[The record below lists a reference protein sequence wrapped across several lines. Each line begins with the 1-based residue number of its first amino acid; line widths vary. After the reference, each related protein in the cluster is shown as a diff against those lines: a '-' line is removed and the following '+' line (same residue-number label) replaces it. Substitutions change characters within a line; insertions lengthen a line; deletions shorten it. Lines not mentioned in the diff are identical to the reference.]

1 MILSGPLTLDKT
13 AFRRCTS
20 ATAKEYVQMPRVKRS
35 RMEQRVAGTG
45 GPDFLEALARALRI
59 IQVFNRDRRQLTL
72 SDIAKLVELP
82 RASVRRTLHTLIHL
96 GFAETDGRVFR
107 LRPRIL
113 TLASAYL
120 MSNSISDILQPAVE
134 RMAREVGEAC
144 SAAVLDGDDVIMIA
158 HASPNRVV
166 NVSAQI
172 GFRLPA
178 VSSSLGR
185 VLLAAL
191 EDRELDRLLRRIEPE
206 RLTSATVVDRAQLR
220 RAILRARQDGF
231 SLVDQEAELGF
242 CSVSVPLRR
251 LDGRVIASL
260 NIGTH
265 SNRVTLD
272 IMRRVFLPKL
282 RALAGDLQSQMI

>member
-1 MILSGPLTLDKT
+1 MPVGKAAS
-13 AFRRCTS
+13 RRCT
-20 ATAKEYVQMPRVKRS
+20 ADCKGCARMPRVKRS
-35 RMEQRVAGTG
+35 RSEQRVAEAG

-59 IQVFNRDRRQLTL
+59 IQTFNRDRRQLTL
-72 SDIAKLVELP
+72 SDIARLVDLP

-134 RMAREVGEAC
+134 RMAAEVGEAC

-178 VSSSLGR
+178 ISSSLGR

-191 EDRELDRLLRRIEPE
+191 DDRELDRRLRQVEPK
-206 RLTSATVVDRAQLR
+206 RLTSATVVDRVELR
-220 RAILRARQDGF
+220 RLILKARADGY

-242 CSVSVPLRR
+242 SSISVPLRR

-265 SNRVTLD
+265 SKRNTLSV
-272 IMRRVFLPKL
+272 MRKAFLPKL
-282 RALAGDLQSQMI
+282 RALAAELQGQMI

>member
-1 MILSGPLTLDKT
+1 
-13 AFRRCTS
+13 
-20 ATAKEYVQMPRVKRS
+20 MPRVKRS
-35 RMEQRVAGTG
+35 RMERRVVETG

-59 IQVFNRDRRQLTL
+59 IQAFNRDRRQLTL
-72 SDIAKLVELP
+72 SDIAKLVDLP

-107 LRPRIL
+107 LRPRVL

-191 EDRELDRLLRRIEPE
+191 EDRELDRLLRRIEPQ
-206 RLTSATVVDRAQLR
+206 RLTSATVVDRAELR

-242 CSVSVPLRR
+242 CSISVPLRR

-272 IMRRVFLPKL
+272 TMRGVFLPKL
-282 RALAGDLQSQMI
+282 RALASDLQSQMI